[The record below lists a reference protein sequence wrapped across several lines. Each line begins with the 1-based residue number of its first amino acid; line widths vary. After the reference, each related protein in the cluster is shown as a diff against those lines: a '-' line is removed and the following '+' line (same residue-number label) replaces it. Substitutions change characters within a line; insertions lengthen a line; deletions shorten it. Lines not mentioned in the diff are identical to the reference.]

1 MLKFSFPFIKNW
13 SGYLYYFV
21 VLFETYFNVTVCTVW
36 LVLFYK
42 GSNCNIDSRVSWK
55 ECLNEIRYLCQT
67 QLIGEGGASCA
78 I

>member
-42 GSNCNIDSRVSWK
+42 GSICF
-55 ECLNEIRYLCQT
+55 
-67 QLIGEGGASCA
+67 A
-78 I
+78 IVILTLGYPGKSV